1 MFQSGSDQFLGNS
14 FRFSFLSI
22 LSIAYSS
29 FVKWTIRIDTFSD
42 ITPIIC
48 INIYYTHLLIVDH
61 ETIPNHTTNEEKCL
75 SQWKKMGKKVTT
87 VYLHFFYQSQPLCPE
102 FSFFSLLLPT
112 NTYTHIR
119 CFSFAGT
126 FKQTT
131 ASNKM
136 NQEKT
141 KTNK

>member
-112 NTYTHIR
+112 NTYDVFLLLEH
-119 CFSFAGT
+119 
-126 FKQTT
+126 
-131 ASNKM
+131 SNKQQHPTKWIKRKQ
-136 NQEKT
+136 NQI
-141 KTNK
+141 NSC